1 MIDISLNPGDGRVV
15 AKALRRRY
23 GTAVLFVTA
32 LAHEARGLS
41 SSGAVAYLSK
51 PCEAEDVP
59 KALQAVERIRRW
71 IAPGQL
77 PDHMVALPA
86 EG

>member
-41 SSGAVAYLSK
+41 SSGALAYLSQ
-51 PCEAEDVP
+51 
-59 KALQAVERIRRW
+59 AL
-71 IAPGQL
+71 
-77 PDHMVALPA
+77 
-86 EG
+86 